1 MKKYQSIHTLII
13 VGLFSG
19 TANAI
24 VLIFIGLKQQ
34 IFIDVTLILIFACV
48 TLGSLKYI
56 DWMRNKPKEEKW
68 PL

>member
-1 MKKYQSIHTLII
+1 MKTYQSIHSLVI

-19 TANAI
+19 TANSI
-24 VLIFIGLKQQ
+24 VLVMIGLRQQ
-34 IFIDVTLILIFACV
+34 IFIDVTTILIFICV
-48 TLGSLKYI
+48 VVGSLKYI